1 MPPRYEWADDSRL
14 TMNLYLENPWGW
26 DEFDAAAKEVYA
38 VLREHKQLCGV
49 VVNVSKMGGIPKGNV
64 LAHLQQVE
72 RIIPD
77 NVIVSVLVGA
87 PYAAT
92 VFMNILMKIRP
103 RAKRMSVFA
112 NSMEE
117 AYSIVRRRVQEV
129 ERPVSQHRR

>member
-1 MPPRYEWADDSRL
+1 MPPRYEWADDSHL
-14 TMNLYLENPWGW
+14 AMNLYLETPWDW
-26 DEFDAAAKEVYA
+26 EQFDAIAREVYTL
-38 VLREHKQLCGV
+38 LREYKQPCGV

-72 RIIPD
+72 RLIPD
-77 NVIVSVLVGA
+77 NVFVSVLVGA

-103 RAKRMSVFA
+103 RAKRMTVFA

-117 AYSIVRRRVQEV
+117 AYSLIRRRQQVM
-129 ERPVSQHRR
+129 ERPVTQQR